1 MSTFSFFPNRKRDI
15 ARLIEQSRLLF
26 DAESKQNFA
35 EQVSEVFDPLI
46 DRRLSKAER
55 VNEPLQQTILFE
67 LCGLIGTLTLTDTY
81 FIDQYKSVLDDLID
95 ACRWKIRIKDIPFVE
110 MAQNSGQRQMDIR
123 RWITQLRERQKPSHA
138 QKLALLLTPTDQQE
152 VAYRTLRS
160 YLAYLEKQNQPIHTT
175 PLFWLRNGRVQLRIN
190 LFRESLLEQI
200 ALRVYLFHKS
210 SEAGFIE
217 ESLSKVKHW
226 VTAQVAERAEG
237 MGSELTE
244 GINDIVSKVKLE
256 FINKCQRYRADPET
270 FYLDAR
276 LTSYL
281 TGFVKRSAAIS
292 KLLAA
297 QKQDGNEDELA
308 SEGTSTEY
316 TPYDNDPYEADD
328 LGDDGA
334 FAFEA
339 SDPLE
344 DQRNIMR
351 SCLKLLCDT
360 CRELITRHYNDGFSQ
375 PVPFKTLA
383 IEFGESAKTL
393 ESRYIKC
400 MERLKKMAQDAYKKQ
415 QLIPYPR

>member
-55 VNEPLQQTILFE
+55 ANEPLQQTILFE

-81 FIDQYKSVLDDLID
+81 FIEHYKTVLDDLID

-110 MAQNSGQRQMDIR
+110 MAQNSGQRQTDIR
-123 RWITQLRERQKPSHA
+123 RWITQIRERQKPSHA

-226 VTAQVAERAEG
+226 VTAQVADRAEG
-237 MGSELTE
+237 MGPELIE

-308 SEGTSTEY
+308 TKNASTEY
-316 TPYDNDPYEADD
+316 TPYDTDPYEADD
-328 LGDDGA
+328 LGDDDV
-334 FAFEA
+334 FAFDT

-344 DQRNIMR
+344 EQRDIVR

-360 CRELITRHYNDGFSQ
+360 CRDIIMRHYNDGFSQ

-383 IEFGESAKTL
+383 IEFGGSVKTL

-400 MERLKKMAQDAYKKQ
+400 MEQLKKLAHDAYKKQ